1 MKKVIALIPCRGNSK
16 GIKNKNL
23 VNFFGKPLMYWTI
36 KQLKDCKIIK
46 EIYVSSDSK
55 KILNYAEKLKVGIIK
70 RPSNISNGNVQSEEA
85 ILHAIKKKKLNS
97 DIIVFPQ
104 VTSPLRPKNVFCK
117 ALNVFKKNN
126 LDSLFSANKVHY
138 FLWKKQKKLIPN
150 YNYNNRPMRQKMN
163 TLSEN
168 GSFYIFD
175 SKKFLKSKNRLFGK
189 VGSYLLEKK
198 YSFDIDDDIDLKIN
212 KFLKK

>member
-1 MKKVIALIPCRGNSK
+1 MKKVIALVLCRGKSK

-36 KQLKDCKIIK
+36 KQLKDCKIIN
-46 EIYVSSDSK
+46 EIYVTSDSE
-55 KILNYAEKLKVGIIK
+55 KILNYAEKLKVGTVK
-70 RPSNISNGNVQSEEA
+70 RPFNISGDSAQSEDA
-85 ILHAIKKKKLNS
+85 ILHAIEKKNLNS
-97 DIIVFPQ
+97 DIIIFPQ
-104 VTSPLRPKNVFCK
+104 VTSPLRPKNVFFK

-150 YNYNNRPMRQKMN
+150 YNYNNRPMRQMVS
-163 TLSEN
+163 TLNEN

-175 SKKFLKSKNRLFGK
+175 AKKFLKTKNRLFGK
-189 VGSYLLEKK
+189 IGTYILEKK

>member
-55 KILNYAEKLKVGIIK
+55 KILNYAEKLKVSIIK
-70 RPSNISNGNVQSEEA
+70 RPSNISNGNSQSEDA

-104 VTSPLRPKNVFCK
+104 VTSPLRPKNVSFLPPILSPRDIISFMLRVNSAAR
-117 ALNVFKKNN
+117 ALSP
-126 LDSLFSANKVHY
+126 DPRPSE
-138 FLWKKQKKLIPN
+138 IPVA
-150 YNYNNRPMRQKMN
+150 
-163 TLSEN
+163 
-168 GSFYIFD
+168 IA
-175 SKKFLKSKNRLFGK
+175 
-189 VGSYLLEKK
+189 
-198 YSFDIDDDIDLKIN
+198 
-212 KFLKK
+212 

>member
-1 MKKVIALIPCRGNSK
+1 
-16 GIKNKNL
+16 
-23 VNFFGKPLMYWTI
+23 
-36 KQLKDCKIIK
+36 
-46 EIYVSSDSK
+46 
-55 KILNYAEKLKVGIIK
+55 
-70 RPSNISNGNVQSEEA
+70 
-85 ILHAIKKKKLNS
+85 
-97 DIIVFPQ
+97 
-104 VTSPLRPKNVFCK
+104 
-117 ALNVFKKNN
+117 
-126 LDSLFSANKVHY
+126 
-138 FLWKKQKKLIPN
+138 
-150 YNYNNRPMRQKMN
+150 MRQKMN

>member
-85 ILHAIKKKKLNS
+85 ILHAIKKRS
-97 DIIVFPQ
+97 
-104 VTSPLRPKNVFCK
+104 
-117 ALNVFKKNN
+117 
-126 LDSLFSANKVHY
+126 
-138 FLWKKQKKLIPN
+138 
-150 YNYNNRPMRQKMN
+150 
-163 TLSEN
+163 
-168 GSFYIFD
+168 
-175 SKKFLKSKNRLFGK
+175 
-189 VGSYLLEKK
+189 
-198 YSFDIDDDIDLKIN
+198 
-212 KFLKK
+212 

>member
-1 MKKVIALIPCRGNSK
+1 MKKVIALVPCRGNSK

-36 KQLKDCKIIK
+36 KQLKDCKIIN
-46 EIYVSSDSK
+46 EIYVTSDSE
-55 KILNYAEKLKVGIIK
+55 KILNYAEKLKVGTVK
-70 RPSNISNGNVQSEEA
+70 RPFNISGDSAQSEDA
-85 ILHAIKKKKLNS
+85 ILHAIEKKNLNS
-97 DIIVFPQ
+97 DIIIFPQ
-104 VTSPLRPKNVFCK
+104 VTSPLRPKNVFFK

-150 YNYNNRPMRQKMN
+150 YNYNNRPMRQMVS
-163 TLSEN
+163 TLNEN

-175 SKKFLKSKNRLFGK
+175 AKKFLKTKNRLFGK
-189 VGSYLLEKK
+189 IGTYILEKK